1 MEKTMLKGTRDG
13 STVIIQQQTPLQK
26 IRSNIPKK
34 GYPSY
39 SQLEMCVFFLYGQI
53 VQLTSS
59 TSWNDLFS
67 LGMANIYGTEEGT
80 AKVGRVSSMS
90 DYQSN
95 DREISWNYS

>member
-13 STVIIQQQTPLQK
+13 STAIIHAANTIAKNQTTSLKKVIPAV
-26 IRSNIPKK
+26 P
-34 GYPSY
+34 
-39 SQLEMCVFFLYGQI
+39 LEMCVFFLYGQI
-53 VQLTSS
+53 GQLTSS

-80 AKVGRVSSMS
+80 AKVGGVSSMS

-95 DREISWNYS
+95 DREIS